1 MPERPDREHPD
12 QEGDFA
18 EGEETLTPDEREG
31 DFAEG
36 QEGEHADHQR
46 EGSFAEG
53 VGRVSADRLC
63 FQFIEIGDLPPLPE
77 AFTAIC

>member
-1 MPERPDREHPD
+1 MPERPDRERPG

-18 EGEETLTPDEREG
+18 EGEETLTPDEHEG

-53 VGRVSADRLC
+53 QEEEPQEED
-63 FQFIEIGDLPPLPE
+63 EHEGDFAE
-77 AFTAIC
+77 GQKENE

>member
-1 MPERPDREHPD
+1 MPERPDREHPE

-18 EGEETLTPDEREG
+18 EGEETLAPDEHEG

-46 EGSFAEG
+46 AGSFAEG
-53 VGRVSADRLC
+53 
-63 FQFIEIGDLPPLPE
+63 QEE
-77 AFTAIC
+77 KE

>member
-18 EGEETLTPDEREG
+18 EGEETLTPDEHEG

-53 VGRVSADRLC
+53 QEERPEEED
-63 FQFIEIGDLPPLPE
+63 EHEGDFAE
-77 AFTAIC
+77 GQKEDE